1 MAADAKT
8 FLTELAQQAGLD
20 PTVRDTV
27 LKALENPTFVKGIQ
41 DGVTRQ
47 SDYSRSMD
55 EIRTQAALLEK
66 NRTEWKQYHD
76 NNVNYVKELE
86 TKAGVDPSK
95 RVAVAG
101 PTDGTVTLTRKEL
114 DAALETERN
123 KTTAIGVNITKAAVR
138 VMDDYRSRFGKALD
152 LDALEKLAL
161 EKNLPIDAAYKEL
174 IAPEVKAMDEAA
186 QKKAI
191 EDGVKAGVTAELSK
205 RNLPIDSAPADSAE
219 PSPFWQGRGSTE
231 QPLSEGVR
239 ARNFAE
245 TWNSNAGV

>member
-8 FLTELAQQAGLD
+8 FLTELAQTAGLD
-20 PTVRDTV
+20 PALRDTV
-27 LKALENPTFVKGIQ
+27 LKALDNPNFAKGIQ
-41 DGVTRQ
+41 DGVARQ
-47 SDYSRSMD
+47 ADYSRSMD
-55 EIRTQAALLEK
+55 EIRTQAATLAE
-66 NRTEWKQYHD
+66 NRRQWQEYHD
-76 NNVNYVKELE
+76 KNVNYVTELE
-86 TKAGVDPSK
+86 KKAGVDPA
-95 RVAVAG
+95 RRAAVVT

-123 KTTAIGVNITKAAVR
+123 KVTAIGVNITKAAVR

-174 IAPEVKAMDEAA
+174 IAPEVKVMDEAA

-205 RNLPIDSAPADSAE
+205 RNLPIDSAPADAGD
-219 PSPFWQGRGSTE
+219 PSPFWQPRGDT
-231 QPLSEGVR
+231 PAALSEGQR

-245 TWNSNAGV
+245 TWNSNAQ